1 MDILS
6 EAAGTPL
13 GQITLVAMA
22 YAAVVFVGALVV
34 AVRRRPRPV
43 VLDHAVWILELLLA
57 VRVVAGIGSMLSG
70 ERPEAVAS
78 HVGYLVASVCLLP
91 IAMQSTGEDRGP
103 WSSGV
108 IAVAALAVGVVAWRL
123 LATWGAGG

>member
-1 MDILS
+1 MHILS
-6 EAAGTPL
+6 DAAGTPL
-13 GQITLVAMA
+13 GQITLVALA
-22 YAAVVFVGALVV
+22 YAAVVAVAAFVV

-43 VLDHAVWILELLLA
+43 MLDHAVWILELLLA

-70 ERPEAVAS
+70 ERPDELSA

-91 IAMQSTGEDRGP
+91 IAMRSTEEDRGP

-108 IAVAALAVGVVAWRL
+108 IAVAALAVAVVVWRL
-123 LATWGAGG
+123 QATWGVGG